1 MELSL
6 QVSSIKL
13 FIITVLNVCMHILE
27 LESVGVL
34 MTGVGTGVLMTEVG
48 TGVLMTGVGVLMT
61 GVGVTPGGSVTM
73 S

>member
-13 FIITVLNVCMHILE
+13 FLITVLNACMYILV
-27 LESVGVL
+27 LESV
-34 MTGVGTGVLMTEVG
+34 GVLMTEVG
-48 TGVLMTGVGVLMT
+48 TGVLMTGVGVMVTGVGVLMT